1 MASYIPLVTSTPRT
15 QCPIAASL
23 DLLGDRWTLVV
34 VRDLLLGHRYAFS
47 EIGADEGI
55 ATNVLQDRLDRL
67 TKAGVVERRSHAT
80 DKRRRVY
87 LPTERAIELLPVL
100 LDLIVWGDA
109 YTNAKS
115 QHKTAL
121 AIRRDRAGMLKG
133 LEAASRKRI
142 AEATAQ

>member
-1 MASYIPLVTSTPRT
+1 M

-55 ATNVLQDRLDRL
+55 ATNILQNRLDRL
-67 TKAGVVERRSHAT
+67 TEAGVVERRPHAT
-80 DKRRRVY
+80 DKRRRLY

-100 LDLIVWGDA
+100 VDLVVWGDA
-109 YTNAKS
+109 HTDAKS
-115 QHKTAL
+115 QHETAL
-121 AIRRDRAGMLKG
+121 AIGRDRDGVLKN
-133 LEAASRKRI
+133 LEAGVRKSI
-142 AEATAQ
+142 AEATA